1 MLKKAYHIMRAN
13 LMSLVRF
20 LMAIVFLGSTARIL
34 DSFSLDES
42 GMATLIAQSFPAMI
56 RSYTVD
62 YPMLSFYECLEWLIL
77 HLSGEPGAPSAVLL
91 RAPSVAFAALALWML
106 GRTGRR
112 AGLDGFSATIPPLYL
127 CCLPEFQDYLS
138 QARPYALL
146 IFLQSSALFWC
157 VDQIRSPS
165 CEGWRKFVIFSAMAC
180 LTKIFSVLVFLTMI
194 VAMAPTISRYRL
206 WRSRVPGIIAVVA
219 VIVIQLPLIIHFSAQ
234 SAFHSRPVPDD
245 PWVMSGHVYRLF
257 FDSSLWIVLVVCVA
271 ASWLINLVGQ
281 NPNRGDDITIPG
293 ALSWMVPALVLF
305 PSLVHASALGLTG
318 ASVMNTR
325 YLTGSLIGVAL
336 ASGIAALFVKTT
348 SLRRALVVGIAIL
361 GIASAVDPAKKE
373 GWERAAQLVKN
384 IRHQQSSSVLY
395 AAGFNENH
403 HIEQLG
409 KRLVRG
415 PAFVYGIGDLIVPV
429 SHDTT
434 PEMKDYLEN
443 WIRTSGIEK
452 DQRPVILVGLAPFT
466 KLPEY
471 LAERL
476 ARSANFVEMNNVL
489 VYYLY

>member
-1 MLKKAYHIMRAN
+1 
-13 LMSLVRF
+13 
-20 LMAIVFLGSTARIL
+20 
-34 DSFSLDES
+34 
-42 GMATLIAQSFPAMI
+42 
-56 RSYTVD
+56 
-62 YPMLSFYECLEWLIL
+62 
-77 HLSGEPGAPSAVLL
+77 
-91 RAPSVAFAALALWML
+91 
-106 GRTGRR
+106 
-112 AGLDGFSATIPPLYL
+112 
-127 CCLPEFQDYLS
+127 
-138 QARPYALL
+138 
-146 IFLQSSALFWC
+146 
-157 VDQIRSPS
+157 
-165 CEGWRKFVIFSAMAC
+165 
-180 LTKIFSVLVFLTMI
+180 
-194 VAMAPTISRYRL
+194 
-206 WRSRVPGIIAVVA
+206 
-219 VIVIQLPLIIHFSAQ
+219 
-234 SAFHSRPVPDD
+234 
-245 PWVMSGHVYRLF
+245 
-257 FDSSLWIVLVVCVA
+257 
-271 ASWLINLVGQ
+271 
-281 NPNRGDDITIPG
+281 
-293 ALSWMVPALVLF
+293 
-305 PSLVHASALGLTG
+305 
-318 ASVMNTR
+318 
-325 YLTGSLIGVAL
+325 L